1 MLLIRSLS
9 KPEMGTW
16 GLFLTVI
23 SIFEATKS
31 GLLKNAH
38 IRFVSASS
46 DKKER
51 TEIASSSLMINSA
64 VTLLFIIFLWFCSDW
79 LGLKLHAGHN
89 LAVMLK
95 CFIPGLLS
103 MIFFSHLE
111 AIQQSH
117 LDFKGV
123 FAGYLVRQLSFFVF
137 IALHNF
143 LHLPFTLGYL
153 AIYQSISVLIGA
165 VTLYFFSRKYLFHR
179 FDVTKNSIKKIIN
192 YGSYIFGSNVM
203 ANIFSNVDQIMTASL
218 IQTNSVTY
226 AAYYNTA
233 SRINGLVDIPSY
245 AAADILFPK
254 SSRAAAEEGK
264 KKVQYLYE
272 RMVGILLSFTTPAAL
287 FIIIFPKIII
297 TIIAGAQYDDAA
309 PILQLYMITGLMRP
323 MQNQAANLLNSI
335 GKPGLCFL
343 INTIGLAVNLVVN
356 YICLINF
363 GFYGAAIG
371 TLITCIVGSI
381 TWYFIM
387 RKQIDLNMKNVIKY
401 MMETYKIVYEY
412 IINFLKTK
420 KDDPEPPST
429 INFFEQQYENSSP
442 DTNA

>member
-1 MLLIRSLS
+1 MLLVRSLTQS
-9 KPEMGTW
+9 EMGTW
-16 GLFLTVI
+16 ALFLIVI
-23 SIFEATKS
+23 SIFETTKS

-51 TEIASSSLMINSA
+51 TEIASSSLMINSL
-64 VTLLFIIFLWFCSDW
+64 VTLVFIIFLWFCSDW
-79 LGLKLHAGHN
+79 LGEKLHAGHN

-95 CFIPGLLS
+95 CFIPGLLC

-123 FAGYLVRQLSFFVF
+123 FAGYLVRQLSFFAF
-137 IALHNF
+137 IALHSY
-143 LHLPFTLGYL
+143 LHLPFTLAYL
-153 AIYQSISVLIGA
+153 AIYQSISILTGVI
-165 VTLYFFSRKYLFHR
+165 TLYFFSRKYLFHR
-179 FDVTKNSIKKIIN
+179 LDVTKTALKKIIS

-203 ANIFSNVDQIMTASL
+203 ANVFSNLDQIMTASF
-218 IQTNSVTY
+218 IQIRSVTY
-226 AAYYNTA
+226 VAYYNTA

-254 SSRAAAEEGK
+254 SSRAAVEEGK

-272 RMVGILLSFTTPAAL
+272 RMVGILLSFTTPAAI
-287 FIIIFPKIII
+287 FIILFPKIII
-297 TIIAGAQYDDAA
+297 TIIAGAKYDAAA

-343 INTIGLAVNLVVN
+343 INTIGLAINLIVN
-356 YICLINF
+356 YICLVNF

-371 TLITCIVGSI
+371 TLITCIIGSI

-387 RKQIDLNMKNVIKY
+387 RKQIDLKMMNVIKY
-401 MMETYKIVYEY
+401 MLETYKIVYDF
-412 IINFLKTK
+412 IVDFLNHKKKKTK
-420 KDDPEPPST
+420 PAT
-429 INFFEQQYENSSP
+429 VNFFDQQYENSSP
-442 DTNA
+442 DINS